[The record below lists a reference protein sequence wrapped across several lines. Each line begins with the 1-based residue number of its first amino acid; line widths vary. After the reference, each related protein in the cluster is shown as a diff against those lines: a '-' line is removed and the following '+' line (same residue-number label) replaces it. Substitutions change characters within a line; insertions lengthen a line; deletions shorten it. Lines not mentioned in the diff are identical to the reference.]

1 MLPPIELEPSASA
14 MDPNRLPYADFLRD
28 ILLDGSA
35 DSGRGSHI
43 QGLTVLDF
51 CDHENLEL
59 TVEDLAN
66 LEGTHGLP
74 PSRMEAVSIR
84 ALNENS

>member
-1 MLPPIELEPSASA
+1 LLPPIELEPSASA

-74 PSRMEAVSIR
+74 PSGWKPCQLGRGR
-84 ALNENS
+84 D